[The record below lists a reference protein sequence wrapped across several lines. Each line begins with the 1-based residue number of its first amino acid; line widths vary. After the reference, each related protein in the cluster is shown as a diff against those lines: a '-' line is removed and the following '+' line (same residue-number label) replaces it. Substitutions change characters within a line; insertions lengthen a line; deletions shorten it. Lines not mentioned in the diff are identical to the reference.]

1 MNQADTGRFIADRR
15 KEKGLTQAQLAE
27 RLNITDRAVSKW
39 ETGKSMPDSS
49 IMLELCQ
56 ILDISVNELLSG
68 EKIEVENVSQ
78 KADEALLELKRKDEN
93 NMSKNT
99 VISVI
104 FTITMFTGIIVCCIC
119 DVAITGTLTWSLITL
134 STIMFAWIISF
145 PVILLGKR
153 GILGGIVSLSVF
165 IIPFLYILSILVK
178 NTAVFRIGTPM
189 SVFTLI
195 YMWVVYALYTR
206 FRQRKL
212 LATGVTFFLAIPFM
226 LLINMTLS
234 KMIAEPI
241 IDIWDIL
248 SAFIL
253 LVAAFAFMF
262 GDYAHK

>member
-1 MNQADTGRFIADRR
+1 MS
-15 KEKGLTQAQLAE
+15 
-27 RLNITDRAVSKW
+27 ITDRAVSKW

-49 IMLELCQ
+49 IMLELCR

-68 EKIEVENVSQ
+68 EKIEMENVNQ

-93 NMSKNT
+93 NMS
-99 VISVI
+99 
-104 FTITMFTGIIVCCIC
+104 
-119 DVAITGTLTWSLITL
+119 
-134 STIMFAWIISF
+134 
-145 PVILLGKR
+145 
-153 GILGGIVSLSVF
+153 
-165 IIPFLYILSILVK
+165 K

-195 YMWVVYALYTR
+195 YMWVVYVLYTR

-212 LATGVTFFLAIPFM
+212 LATGVTLFLAIPFM
-226 LLINMTLS
+226 LLVNMTLS
-234 KMIAEPI
+234 KMIAEPM

-262 GDYAHK
+262 GDYAHNKGSITY